1 MRTSSGGDTVA
12 RMKARIRRATAA
24 DARAV
29 AALIEV
35 LGYPAVVDTIERTL
49 ARFEDASMFPAVVAE
64 HDGEVVGLLV
74 VCCRPSLALQGWI
87 GIVSELV
94 VAPAHRRSDI
104 GEALLHYAK
113 GLAVERGL
121 ARLEC
126 VIPGGLGA
134 RTGGFLLERG
144 FEEAETVTYRWSVLE
159 SRHPRLPVL
168 SRGTG
173 PAPA

>member
-1 MRTSSGGDTVA
+1 
-12 RMKARIRRATAA
+12 MKARVRRATAD

-35 LGYPAVVDTIERTL
+35 LGYPAAVDTIGRTL

-64 HDGEVVGLLV
+64 QDGGVVGLLV
-74 VCCRPSLALQGWI
+74 LCCRPSLVLQGWTGTI
-87 GIVSELV
+87 SELV
-94 VAPAHRRSDI
+94 VAPAYRRSEI

-126 VIPGGLGA
+126 LVPAGHAAGA
-134 RTGGFLLERG
+134 GSFLLERG
-144 FEEAETVTYRWSVLE
+144 FEEAEAVTYRWSILE
-159 SRHPRLPVL
+159 SKHPRLPV
-168 SRGTG
+168 SSSGG
-173 PAPA
+173 GSVPA